1 MHKLP
6 HHLAMYIFE
15 VVAYSFLLVV
25 VKLTKNLQNQYSLQ
39 LFQLVSRLSQQRFIF
54 SLKRICDKS
63 SFGV

>member
-54 SLKRICDKS
+54 
-63 SFGV
+63 VT